1 MASTQHKIRWTFH
14 IGSYHRIMKDVSW
27 RLHRTKMKLRAYYIT
42 LHLQHKILYTF
53 LFLLHSTFAA
63 NVWWCIHRRSLIL
76 ELLLFLLCADL
87 RNLYKVYSCT
97 IIIQSYTSSNTADD
111 ETTMLVSLRSR
122 IKTTCTNV
130 WSCVLPLHILVYSL
144 DKKLLKRSTQ
154 SLWITD
160 ISAYYKLLKI
170 EYLLFKIF

>member
-1 MASTQHKIRWTFH
+1 MVSIQHKIRWTFH
-14 IGSYHRIMKDVSW
+14 FGSYHRIMKDVSW

-42 LHLQHKILYTF
+42 LHLQQILYTF

-97 IIIQSYTSSNTADD
+97 IIIQCYTSSNTADD

-144 DKKLLKRSTQ
+144 DKKLSKRST
-154 SLWITD
+154 
-160 ISAYYKLLKI
+160 ISILAINIKDQYRIQLTLHQH
-170 EYLLFKIF
+170 

>member
-1 MASTQHKIRWTFH
+1 
-14 IGSYHRIMKDVSW
+14 
-27 RLHRTKMKLRAYYIT
+27 MKLRAYYIT

-63 NVWWCIHRRSLIL
+63 NVWWCIHRRTQIL

-97 IIIQSYTSSNTADD
+97 IIIQCYTSSNTADD

-130 WSCVLPLHILVYSL
+130 WSCVLPLHTLV
-144 DKKLLKRSTQ
+144 
-154 SLWITD
+154 I
-160 ISAYYKLLKI
+160 
-170 EYLLFKIF
+170 FKITRFYYELLIYIISKYLSWYCYKTYICKLNGVINIQEL

>member
-1 MASTQHKIRWTFH
+1 MVSIEHKIRWTFH
-14 IGSYHRIMKDVSW
+14 IGSYHRIMKDISW

-87 RNLYKVYSCT
+87 RNL
-97 IIIQSYTSSNTADD
+97 
-111 ETTMLVSLRSR
+111 L
-122 IKTTCTNV
+122 
-130 WSCVLPLHILVYSL
+130 
-144 DKKLLKRSTQ
+144 Q
-154 SLWITD
+154 SLFLHHNNTVL
-160 ISAYYKLLKI
+160 YKL
-170 EYLLFKIF
+170 EYRRRWNDDVGVTTFSDQNYLHQCVIMCVTLAYFSLLLR